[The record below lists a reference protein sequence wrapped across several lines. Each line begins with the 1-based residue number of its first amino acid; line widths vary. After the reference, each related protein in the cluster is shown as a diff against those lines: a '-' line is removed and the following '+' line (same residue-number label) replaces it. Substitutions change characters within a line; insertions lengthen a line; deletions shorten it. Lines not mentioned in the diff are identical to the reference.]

1 MGSVNE
7 INPKI
12 DTTVSVFDTFN
23 DINIE
28 VDANQYDAVNS
39 FFQSVS
45 RDEYGAKSLTM
56 TLFRIAA
63 ETNIPVLTLLSQM
76 EGQTAIEVTAFMAYY
91 LNGMRSPATLLGTN
105 VPVTPNYYTARNVA
119 S

>member
-12 DTTVSVFDTFN
+12 DLTVRVFDSFF
-23 DINIE
+23 DLDLE
-28 VDANQYDAVNS
+28 VDSNLYDTVNS

-45 RDEYGAKSLTM
+45 SNEYAITYTIDISSLR
-56 TLFRIAA
+56 F
-63 ETNIPVLTLLSQM
+63 VYLLRL
-76 EGQTAIEVTAFMAYY
+76 Y
-91 LNGMRSPATLLGTN
+91 LCPTSSFLI
-105 VPVTPNYYTARNVA
+105 V

>member
-7 INPKI
+7 INTAI
-12 DTTVSVFDTFN
+12 DPTVRVFDTFSEV
-23 DINIE
+23 DIE
-28 VDANQYDAVNS
+28 VDGNQYDAVNS
-39 FFQSVS
+39 FFQSIS
-45 RDEYGAKSLTM
+45 SDEYSAKSLAL
-56 TLFRIAA
+56 TLFRISI

-76 EGQTAIEVTAFMAYY
+76 EGQNAIEVTAFMAYY

>member
-12 DTTVSVFDTFN
+12 DLTVRVFDSFF
-23 DINIE
+23 DLDLE
-28 VDANQYDAVNS
+28 VDSNLYDTVNS

-45 RDEYGAKSLTM
+45 SNEYSAKSLTA

-63 ETNIPVLTLLSQM
+63 EIDVPVLTLLSQV
-76 EGQTAIEVTAFMAYY
+76 EGKSAIEVTSFMAYY
-91 LNGMRSPATLLGTN
+91 LNGMRSPTTLLGTN
-105 VPVTPNYYTARNVA
+105 VAVTPNYYTARNVA

>member
-1 MGSVNE
+1 MNSVNE

-12 DTTVSVFDTFN
+12 DPTVRVFDTF
-23 DINIE
+23 DNIE
-28 VDANQYDAVNS
+28 VEVDSNQYDAVNS

-45 RDEYGAKSLTM
+45 RDAYAAKSLTQ
-56 TLFRIAA
+56 TLFTIAK
-63 ETNIPVLTLLSQM
+63 EIDVPVLTLLSQM
-76 EGQTAIEVTAFMAYY
+76 EGKNAIEVTAFMAYY
-91 LNGMRSPATLLGTN
+91 LNGIRSPATLLGTN

>member
-12 DTTVSVFDTFN
+12 DPTVRIFDTFF
-23 DINIE
+23 DLDIE
-28 VDANQYDAVNS
+28 VDSNLYDAVNS

-45 RDEYGAKSLTM
+45 ADEYSAKSLTA
-56 TLFRIAA
+56 TLFRIAT
-63 ETNIPVLTLLSQM
+63 EINVPVLSLLNQV
-76 EGQTAIEVTAFMAYY
+76 EGKSSIEVTSFMAYY
-91 LNGMRSPATLLGTN
+91 LNGMRSPSTLLGTN

>member
-1 MGSVNE
+1 MGSINE

-12 DTTVSVFDTFN
+12 DPTVRVFDTFSDVN
-23 DINIE
+23 LQ
-28 VDANQYDAVNS
+28 VDSNQYEVVYS
-39 FFQSVS
+39 FFKSIS
-45 RDEYGAKSLTM
+45 SDEYSAKSLAL
-56 TLFRIAA
+56 TLFRISA
-63 ETNIPVLTLLSQM
+63 ETNIPVLTLLAQM
-76 EGQTAIEVTAFMAYY
+76 EGQSAIEVTAFMAYY

>member
-12 DTTVSVFDTFN
+12 DPTVRVFDTFFEL
-23 DINIE
+23 DLE
-28 VDANQYDAVNS
+28 VDANLYDAVNS

-45 RDEYGAKSLTM
+45 SDEYSAKSLTT

-63 ETNIPVLTLLSQM
+63 EIDVPVLTLLSQLQ
-76 EGQTAIEVTAFMAYY
+76 GKNAIEVTAFMAYY
-91 LNGMRSPATLLGTN
+91 LNGMRSPSTLLGTN

-119 S
+119 P